1 LPLGSRGLA
10 PKLRGVT
17 NPDGADDRPA
27 WTTDAASSYARNLVD
42 GNRVRLRPLRT
53 SDLPL
58 LESWWYD
65 PAINVLNTSHV
76 RGGLPEAT
84 GEMFRGWS
92 ANTTPGSAGF
102 CVERKE
108 DHLLAGHVSIWGS
121 TPKDRAGTLGV
132 VFGPDFVGQGLGS
145 EAVALMVRYG
155 FLELGLN
162 RIGLGVWAFNDRA
175 IAAYRKVGFVE
186 EGRVRE
192 TVLHDGRFHDEL
204 VMGVLA
210 SEWHAAND

>member
-1 LPLGSRGLA
+1 
-10 PKLRGVT
+10 VT
-17 NPDGADDRPA
+17 TPGEPDVPE
-27 WTTDAASSYARNLVD
+27 WTTDAATAYGRQLVE
-42 GNRVRLRPLRT
+42 GHSVRLRPLRS

-84 GEMFRGWS
+84 FEMFRGWS
-92 ANTTPGSAGF
+92 ANTSPAAAGF
-102 CVERKE
+102 CVERK
-108 DHLLAGHVSIWGS
+108 DDRLLAGHVSIWGS

-132 VFGPDFVGQGLGS
+132 VFGPDFVGHGLGS

-162 RIGLGVWAFNDRA
+162 RVGLQVWAFNNRA
-175 IAAYRKVGFVE
+175 ISAYRKAGFVE
-186 EGRVRE
+186 EGRIRE
-192 TVLHDGRFHDEL
+192 AVFHDGRFHDEL
-204 VMGVLA
+204 TMGLLA
-210 SEWHAAND
+210 TEWHANQS

>member
-1 LPLGSRGLA
+1 MTS
-10 PKLRGVT
+10 
-17 NPDGADDRPA
+17 PDGADRRPE
-27 WTTDAASSYARNLVD
+27 WTTDDALSYARKLVE
-42 GNRVRLRPLRT
+42 GSRVRLRPLRG

-65 PAINVLNTSHV
+65 PSINVLNTAHV

-92 ANTTPGSAGF
+92 SNTSSAAVGF
-102 CVERKE
+102 CVERK
-108 DHLLAGHVSIWGS
+108 DDRLLAGHISIWGS

-155 FLELGLN
+155 FLELGIN
-162 RIGLGVWAFNDRA
+162 RVGLQVWAFNDRA
-175 IAAYRKVGFVE
+175 IATYRKAGFVE
-186 EGRVRE
+186 EGRTRE
-192 TVLHDGRFHDEL
+192 AVLHDGRFHKEL
-204 VMGVLA
+204 AMGLLA
-210 SEWHAAND
+210 SEWHAAHG